1 MPTVD
6 VPEDQPIEVTVGAP
20 TFATGVGGIDGITE
34 ARAVE
39 LDAQTLAAA
48 KAYADEID
56 TVSFEYV
63 DDGDADAVAQAKA
76 YTDTALVEVTANAKS
91 YTDDAIAGIDFPD
104 TGVPEATIDAKDQA
118 ILTQAKAHADA
129 KPNPDVTKAYVDSG
143 LSEKSNTGHSHSFD
157 SITERPTAY
166 PPSTHQHSASD
177 TTSGVFPPAR
187 LGTGTANGSSF
198 LSGDGTFK
206 VPPGATNAQIEAAVN
221 SYLAANPPAPSGNLL
236 GPGRPDLPSGTGMA
250 AAIASAPVGTT
261 YSSTDGAGVGAWGWR
276 KRTAGNTGTWTVFDG
291 DTGWQ
296 NITTLLD
303 STTGPIDK
311 GMGGSYMKIRRT
323 AESVWMDCRF
333 LKSGTG
339 VVMFD
344 VPDGWKHSSPDG
356 AKGVLIPTDGGLNA
370 GKMQYR
376 GGSGGFEWK
385 PQNTGHGFGLFSY
398 LSDRFW
404 PTTLV

>member
-1 MPTVD
+1 MATVD
-6 VPEDQPIEVTVGAP
+6 IPEDRPIEVTVGAP
-20 TFATGVGGIDGITE
+20 TFVTGIDGITE

-56 TVSFEYV
+56 TVPLEYV

-76 YTDTALVEVTANAKS
+76 YTDTALVEATAHAES
-91 YTDDAIAGIDFPD
+91 YTDAAIAGIDFPD

-129 KPNPDVTKAYVDSG
+129 KPMPDVTKAYVDSG

-221 SYLAANPPAPSGNLL
+221 AYLAANPPSAGQAVTFATGPIKTNQDYARASFQTVQYSPSPATNVG
-236 GPGRPDLPSGTGMA
+236 GGVWDGSS
-250 AAIASAPVGTT
+250 IWYAPVTGTYLLVGSIRFPDDT
-261 YSSTDGAGVGAWGWR
+261 PSMAFSTGVHTNPTDGAHGLWTSSAPPSTRPMAQYTRILRVTKGQGLMQYLYHLSNLPAGATILRLISSGFGCNWS
-276 KRTAGNTGTWTVFDG
+276 A
-291 DTGWQ
+291 
-296 NITTLLD
+296 TLL
-303 STTGPIDK
+303 
-311 GMGGSYMKIRRT
+311 
-323 AESVWMDCRF
+323 SV
-333 LKSGTG
+333 G
-339 VVMFD
+339 
-344 VPDGWKHSSPDG
+344 
-356 AKGVLIPTDGGLNA
+356 
-370 GKMQYR
+370 
-376 GGSGGFEWK
+376 
-385 PQNTGHGFGLFSY
+385 
-398 LSDRFW
+398 
-404 PTTLV
+404 

>member
-1 MPTVD
+1 MATVD
-6 VPEDQPIEVTVGAP
+6 IPEDQPIEVTVGAP
-20 TFATGVGGIDGITE
+20 TFVTGVGGIDGITE

-56 TVSFEYV
+56 TVPLEYV

-76 YTDTALVEVTANAKS
+76 YTDTALVEATAHAES
-91 YTDDAIAGIDFPD
+91 YTDAAIAGIDFPD

-129 KPNPDVTKAYVDSG
+129 KPMPDVTKAYVDSG

-221 SYLAANPPAPSGNLL
+221 AYLAANPPGGDPWHKVGN
-236 GPGRPDLPSGTGMA
+236 GMPNGA
-250 AAIASAPVGTT
+250 LAAPVGTSYT
-261 YSSTDGAGVGAWGWR
+261 DLSQTNGAQRWLKASGTGSTGWI
-276 KRTAGNTGTWTVFDG
+276 VSQG
-291 DTGWQ
+291 DTGWRRIALSASDFTANVGFFQ
-296 NITTLLD
+296 VRRINSEVYFQVSDVTPLRTGLIVLATPSTLPGFRYAGRASVPAYREDNTTAVGALGIKTASIYLSC
-303 STTGPIDK
+303 STTGAWTYGQISIPAVDPWPV
-311 GMGGSYMKIRRT
+311 G
-323 AESVWMDCRF
+323 A
-333 LKSGTG
+333 LPGT
-339 VVMFD
+339 
-344 VPDGWKHSSPDG
+344 P
-356 AKGVLIPTDGGLNA
+356 A
-370 GKMQYR
+370 
-376 GGSGGFEWK
+376 
-385 PQNTGHGFGLFSY
+385 
-398 LSDRFW
+398 
-404 PTTLV
+404 